1 MSKLTGPQKRVLA
14 TMAQLRCIIAVY
26 SGVQHTNRGRAW
38 FNQAGR
44 FLKTPR
50 VRLGTAE
57 SLERRGLVKARY
69 WYDQRYRQLILT
81 SKGREIAKEL
91 KAKEG

>member
-1 MSKLTGPQKRVLA
+1 MNLSEPQQRVLR
-14 TMAQLRCIIAVY
+14 TMVQLRCVISIY
-26 SGVQHTNRGRAW
+26 SGVQHTDRGRAW

-81 SKGREIAKEL
+81 SKGREVAKGL
-91 KAKEG
+91 QDAQN